1 MSGWDD
7 FKPDDQQERLLT
19 AALELLC
26 EIHGRRMSNEARRH
40 WLRRLLPLA
49 GSALFRAM
57 EMACD
62 DRAHFQLSWIIETA
76 ATMNR
81 RDTKPAPTLTPLTPV
96 EQDAS
101 DRAAVKSL
109 LWLHYAKGW
118 TLDEIGKDSLGAL
131 YARQRGISPD
141 DVPALV
147 EAAMQ
152 AYPRETI
159 LRWMDDQ
166 ATAEADPR

>member
-1 MSGWDD
+1 MASWGDL
-7 FKPDDQQERLLT
+7 QEPNQHYATLR
-19 AALELLC
+19 AAIELLADV
-26 EIHGRRMSNEARRH
+26 HGKRMSAEALAH
-40 WLRRLLPLA
+40 WLKRLLPLA
-49 GSALFRAM
+49 GSALYRAL
-57 EMACD
+57 EIGCD
-62 DRAHFQLSWIIETA
+62 ERSFPSLGWVIETA
-76 ATMNR
+76 ANQNR

-159 LRWMDDQ
+159 LRWMDD
-166 ATAEADPR
+166 TAQQEARS